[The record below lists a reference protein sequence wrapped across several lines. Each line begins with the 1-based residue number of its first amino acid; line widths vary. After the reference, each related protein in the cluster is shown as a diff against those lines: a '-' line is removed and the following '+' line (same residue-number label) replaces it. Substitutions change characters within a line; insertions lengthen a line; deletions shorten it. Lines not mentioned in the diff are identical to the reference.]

1 MSRAVYGGLQT
12 NPPKGSH
19 MSIAPATPHASAP
32 AVRLR
37 VPTDEDALTW
47 YRVFD
52 DPEVMEFFGGR
63 RADLCDYEELT
74 ARQRRHD
81 AELGYCLWTLS
92 DEEDAVLGFTGAQP
106 WPHAHYGPVGAI
118 EIGWRLGRT
127 AWGRGYASA
136 AARTTLERVRAAGVG
151 EVVAM
156 VHERNARSMAVA
168 ERLGMRRAE
177 SYDTPR
183 GQVAVC
189 FRLEL

>member
-81 AELGYCLWTLS
+81 AELGYCLWTLT